1 MIKQGHM
8 FCPPY
13 LLQNVELVDDGDI
26 LDSRNLL
33 SAFQNST
40 EKIATPFVVHT
51 TYLEWQGLAS
61 EVF

>member
-1 MIKQGHM
+1 MIS
-8 FCPPY
+8 PPY

-40 EKIATPFVVHT
+40 EKIATPFVIHT
-51 TYLEWQGLAS
+51 TYEEWEGLGS